1 MATMAAEQGSASPPQ
16 EYLAIFHRYITRSIE
31 AVSARIAPEPE
42 ELSAEIREQAWH
54 LLDYG
59 LKLTHAWEAARTL
72 LLLLA
77 PRMEKDGFRQEWL
90 PHLEGGVA
98 CSRHMKDAKTEAQ
111 LGLHIGRLYR
121 LRGDIAEAHK
131 WFTASADLYQQLGDA
146 QGRATALN
154 QLAYVARL
162 QSRNDEART
171 HLAEALSLLDVHDTE
186 RATSFWV
193 LGTLAQAAFQWA
205 EAEQFHR
212 DALQVWQQAGNQQRA
227 AWSLQNL
234 GDTLRGAGKY
244 AEAAAY
250 IEQAILLLGQLHD
263 PVNQAIARM
272 NLGILH
278 LYDNEPA
285 QALALSTLAEAVFRQ
300 VGDQWHLAMVYT
312 NITIAE
318 RELGHWQQAEQAG
331 KHAIRLWDLL
341 GNLKFTANAMDE
353 LGLTYLAEGNRVEA
367 IETFE
372 RAIALLSPLPPD
384 PFRDMVHDSLL
395 SHLEEAQKIGSG

>member
-1 MATMAAEQGSASPPQ
+1 MMAIEQGSAHPPQ
-16 EYLAIFHRYITRSIE
+16 EYLALFHRYITRSIG
-31 AVSARIAPEPE
+31 VIVARIAPEPE

-59 LKLTHAWEAARTL
+59 LKLTHAWEAVRKL

-90 PHLEGGVA
+90 PYLESGVA
-98 CSRHMKDAKTEAQ
+98 CSRHMQDSKTEAQ
-111 LGLHIGRLYR
+111 LSVHIGRLYR
-121 LRGDIAEAHK
+121 LRSELAEAQR
-131 WFTASADLYQQLGDA
+131 WFTASADLYQQLDDA

-162 QSRNDEART
+162 QGRYAEAQ
-171 HLAEALSLLDVHDTE
+171 AQVEEALSLLDAHDTE
-186 RATSFWV
+186 RATSLWV
-193 LGTLAQAAFQWA
+193 LGTAAQAQLQWA
-205 EAEQFHR
+205 AAEQFHR
-212 DALQVWQQAGNQQRA
+212 DALQIWQQAGNQQRT

-244 AEAAAY
+244 AEAAEY
-250 IEQAILLLGQLHD
+250 IEQAIVLLGQLHD

-272 NLGILH
+272 SLGIVH

-300 VGDQWHLAMVYT
+300 VGDQWHLAMAYT

-331 KHAIRLWDLL
+331 KRAIRLWDVL
-341 GNLKFTANAMDE
+341 GNLKFMANSMDE
-353 LGLTYLAEGNRVEA
+353 LGLTYLVQGNRAAA
-367 IETFE
+367 IEILE

-395 SHLEEAQKIGSG
+395 SHLEEAQEVGSG